1 MIDANRNKI
10 IQILENKQEA
20 NKWNKQKFYKN
31 FKHIID
37 INLNKTNE
45 MQFLEEDLAFKFA
58 VSSMS
63 Q

>member
-37 INLNKTNE
+37 INLNKTNRYCFE
-45 MQFLEEDLAFKFA
+45 AI
-58 VSSMS
+58 
-63 Q
+63 